1 MIRSCL
7 GFLGQRAHVRLY
19 KQEACKE
26 AGVTCFMINANEL
39 PYYKSFVRKLRRGR
53 TRVVKTFAVVFCILL
68 MS

>member
-7 GFLGQRAHVRLY
+7 GFYDKGAHVRLY

-39 PYYKSFVRKLRRGR
+39 PYYKSFVRKLRQGR
-53 TRVVKTFAVVFCILL
+53 
-68 MS
+68 SSW